1 MLTYSWDLYLF
12 QFPFYVLFPI
22 LYLFLVQRTEGPW
35 LCLNVKNTIN
45 LPKCFALVILSAFS
59 HLRMSYKLISKI
71 NISEY
76 KHSHNLSKALY
87 IKRIALSCQTSNL
100 IKILSNHFDKGEKS
114 TWSISKCEYICISND
129 STCPEQYK
137 QEYCSKQ
144 YVCYAY
150 KKTYSYCLLKAGHHR
165 NQEPCVWNCFS
176 CNRKILPMEKK
187 FAYELAYGEFKYIYS
202 HVITN

>member
-1 MLTYSWDLYLF
+1 
-12 QFPFYVLFPI
+12 
-22 LYLFLVQRTEGPW
+22 
-35 LCLNVKNTIN
+35 
-45 LPKCFALVILSAFS
+45 
-59 HLRMSYKLISKI
+59 MSYKLISKI

-150 KKTYSYCLLKAGHHR
+150 KKTYSYCLLKAGNHR
-165 NQEPCVWNCFS
+165 NQELCVWNCFS

-202 HVITN
+202 HVITNEVVQNWWLLNEQYTAAVNEGTTKCHKHRPSIWAIQPLLWKA